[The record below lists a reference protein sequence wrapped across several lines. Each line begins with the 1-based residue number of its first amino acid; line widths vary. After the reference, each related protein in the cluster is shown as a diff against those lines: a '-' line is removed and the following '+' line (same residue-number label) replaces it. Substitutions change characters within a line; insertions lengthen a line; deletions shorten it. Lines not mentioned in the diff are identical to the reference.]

1 MEINVEK
8 DYKARILKIWED
20 YKDIDILK
28 EEEYRKIPLLPRT
41 LKQNDI
47 LFIGI
52 NPSYV
57 ENRVNKEVE
66 EEFKRNGIG
75 FYNMMRAEDPN
86 YEETEIQYFK
96 KFNTIAKYCGKE
108 YEHIDLLFLRETNQN
123 IIEILTYT
131 NVSFLEKQLEISFEL
146 IEKINPKIIVVTNAL
161 ASEFFG
167 KKKEKHNAFSKI
179 WRSFSLDFKND
190 FDNTIGTYRIDI
202 NGKSTPIIFS
212 GMLSGQRALDIGSFE
227 RLQWQI
233 KHILEISE

>member
-8 DYKARILKIWED
+8 DYKERVLDIWEKAI
-20 YKDIDILK
+20 KDQIIGDK
-28 EEEYRKIPLLPRT
+28 EYRKIPLLPKT

-52 NPSYV
+52 SPSYV
-57 ENRVNKEVE
+57 EKRIIKEVE
-66 EEFKRNGIG
+66 ERYKENGIG
-75 FYNMMRAEDPN
+75 FYDRISKEDPD
-86 YEETEIQYFK
+86 YEKTEKKYFK
-96 KFNTIAKYCGKE
+96 RFNTITNYCGKE
-108 YEHIDLLFLRETNQN
+108 YEHIDLLFLRETNQK
-123 IIEILTYT
+123 IIEELTYT
-131 NVSFLEKQLEISFEL
+131 NVDFINAQLDISFEL

-167 KKKEKHNAFSKI
+167 KKKVKHDKFVNI
-179 WRSFSLDFKND
+179 WRGFSLDFRND